1 MDATSWFL
9 LAFPTTIRNIFV
21 LIIFN
26 ILLLELIYIITIQ
39 GKQLLSEKGDLVSE
53 QLSEFI
59 RPIGSENELCA
70 H

>member
-1 MDATSWFL
+1 MDTTSWFL

-26 ILLLELIYIITIQ
+26 ILFLELIHIITLQ
-39 GKQLLSEKGDLVSE
+39 GKQLLSEKGDLVTLE
-53 QLSEFI
+53 LSEFI
-59 RPIGSENELCA
+59 RPNGSENELCA